1 MAPAQ
6 IFHIS
11 RDKMN
16 KSLYQ
21 HNTRI
26 PVLIKL
32 FYILAHL
39 VGNFQFYWK
48 EETEKKPTH
57 LSVHC
62 KMGLAKASLGRF
74 SLDT

>member
-1 MAPAQ
+1 
-6 IFHIS
+6 
-11 RDKMN
+11 MN
-16 KSLYQ
+16 KNNEQKSLYE